1 MARIDGACRGA
12 PVKNLKLL
20 SVMLTILGEMRAGHS
35 SFEADAPVQRRAAKS
50 RHSPTTALRRA
61 HSACHSRKVASDSAA
76 RRHLDQ
82 NLK

>member
-61 HSACHSRKVASDSAA
+61 CHSRKVASDSAA